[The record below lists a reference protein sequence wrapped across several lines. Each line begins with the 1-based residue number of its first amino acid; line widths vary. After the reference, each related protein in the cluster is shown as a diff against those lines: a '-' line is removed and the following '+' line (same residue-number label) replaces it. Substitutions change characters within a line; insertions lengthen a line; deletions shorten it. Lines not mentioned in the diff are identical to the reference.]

1 MMKILALSAMVA
13 AAVMFPFAAKQAE
26 AADAAEAAPKRQVA
40 TFETNYGTFKIELF
54 NDLAPKTVKNFVDLA
69 QKGYYNGLSF
79 HRVIDQFMIQGG
91 CPKGN
96 GTGGPGYNI
105 PDEFGKGLKH
115 DKPGYSPWPT
125 PAPIPAVRSSSSH
138 SCRRP
143 GLTANMPSSDM

>member
-96 GTGGPGYNI
+96 GTGGPTNSARASSMTNR
-105 PDEFGKGLKH
+105 
-115 DKPGYSPWPT
+115 GYSPWPT